1 MRNRRK
7 KRASHPPPG
16 EAPPSSPAAGPP
28 SEEIIHYLHWLW
40 TRCALPENRWADAL
54 GLFGRH
60 WSLIRASPAAGDL
73 TAARDAG
80 EFLLKHVADSL
91 LVLRAFPGLLDGPV
105 LCADVGSGAGLPG
118 LVLAAALPLAHVTL
132 VESNRRKAGFL
143 ALAVETL
150 GLARRVEV
158 ATRRSR
164 ELGHD
169 GQYAGCFG
177 VVTARA
183 VAPADKL
190 IRDCR
195 LLLAPGG
202 SAVFYKTPP
211 AVRAELP
218 LAEREAGKHKLA
230 IEVSE
235 VLELPGGAGTRQ
247 FVRVR
252 APRAGS

>member
-1 MRNRRK
+1 MRKRRQK
-7 KRASHPPPG
+7 TSRLPPPG
-16 EAPPSSPAAGPP
+16 EAPPSPP
-28 SEEIIHYLHWLW
+28 EQTTRHLHSLW

-54 GLFGRH
+54 RLFGKH
-60 WSLIRASPAAGDL
+60 WSLIRASPAARDL
-73 TAARDAG
+73 TAARNAG

-105 LCADVGSGAGLPG
+105 LLADVGSGAGLPG

-143 ALAVETL
+143 ALAAETL

-169 GQYAGCFG
+169 EQYAHCFG

-190 IRDCR
+190 LRDCR

-218 LAEREAGKHKLA
+218 LAEREAGKHKLR

-235 VLELPGGAGTRQ
+235 VLELPGGAGARQ

-252 APRAGS
+252 APRGDLPGP